1 MTPTESQPLWLLDI
15 AGKNHPTSFS
25 IWNIFFLPFSNAWIS
40 LVRDSIWRERP
51 RFSSYMQAS
60 LYMRT
65 HSIQHTHLSD
75 IRSLY
80 CLLKFSGSQIST
92 DERISI
98 KHVWDAA
105 RNQELWTSYLHRS
118 PCPSNPSFFLFH
130 YPSASLSQSRSPQWF
145 SPSLPF
151 SPLSLSFS
159 PSCLSCLWQ
168 IGKLCFTNVGTC
180 VKWGSIVCL
189 TGCLY

>member
-1 MTPTESQPLWLLDI
+1 MHKFRFWDNTWGERQIFIIHAVNPIDAHTLRPTY
-15 AGKNHPTSFS
+15 T
-25 IWNIFFLPFSNAWIS
+25 
-40 LVRDSIWRERP
+40 
-51 RFSSYMQAS
+51 
-60 LYMRT
+60 
-65 HSIQHTHLSD
+65 D

-80 CLLKFSGSQIST
+80 CLLKFSDSQISI

-105 RNQELWTSYLHRS
+105 RNRKLWTSYLHHS
-118 PCPSNPSFFLFH
+118 LCPSNASFFFSFTSSI
-130 YPSASLSQSRSPQWF
+130 PPPPSQSRSPQWF
-145 SPSLPF
+145 SSSLPF
-151 SPLSLSFS
+151 SPLSPSLS